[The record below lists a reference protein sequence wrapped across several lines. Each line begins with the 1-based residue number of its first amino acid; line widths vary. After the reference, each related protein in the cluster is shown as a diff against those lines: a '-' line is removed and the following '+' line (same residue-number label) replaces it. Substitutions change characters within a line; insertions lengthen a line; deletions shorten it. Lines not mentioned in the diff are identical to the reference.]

1 MKPSCL
7 TFKSLLTSPGGY
19 FRGLTAQIEAQLS
32 VLEAIKRVL
41 PDEVAAHALH
51 CVGHGKKLVM
61 YTDASV
67 WATPLR
73 FHKEII
79 LAAATRLLKA
89 SYTELQIKVISPIN
103 ANYGQ
108 AKRTPIIPSPEVIKD
123 VKNYGQLMEDVQ
135 LKQSLLRLSATLSR
149 LQRGNED

>member
-1 MKPSCL
+1 MKPHYL
-7 TFKSLLTSPGGY
+7 TFKSLLNSPRGY
-19 FRGLTAQIEAQLS
+19 FRGLNAQIEAQLS
-32 VLEAIKRVL
+32 VLETIKRVL

-51 CVGHGKKLVM
+51 CVGQGKKLVI

-73 FHKEII
+73 FHKETI
-79 LAAATRLLKA
+79 LTATRFLKE

-103 ANYGQ
+103 TNSGQ
-108 AKRTPIIPSPEVIKD
+108 TKRSPIIPSSDVIKD
-123 VKNYGQLMEDVQ
+123 VEDYGQLMEDVQ

-149 LQRGNED
+149 LQRRNAD

>member
-1 MKPSCL
+1 MKPSYL
-7 TFKSLLTSPGGY
+7 TFKSLLTNPGGY

-32 VLEAIKRVL
+32 VLENIKRVL

-73 FHKEII
+73 FHKDMI
-79 LAAATRLLKA
+79 LAAATCLLKA
-89 SYTELQIKVISPIN
+89 SYTELQIKVMSPIN
-103 ANYGQ
+103 TNLGQ
-108 AKRTPIIPSPEVIKD
+108 PKRTLLIPSPEIIKD
-123 VKNYGQLMEDVQ
+123 VENYGQLTEDVQ

-149 LQRGNED
+149 LQQSNKN